1 MGNVESSDQSMRE
14 FKYKWEITIDVMM
27 IVGKYFESN
36 NDYINVMKVCKRYE
50 QLTQMYHF
58 NPIEDWR

>member
-1 MGNVESSDQSMRE
+1 MRE

-27 IVGKYFESN
+27 IVGKYFETN